1 MGFIL
6 LYLTQNGN
14 KIKAEASLCV
24 CICPDFLKITLQ
36 WLICRRALFD
46 WLKVSAYKQK
56 KIFLIQ
62 KKLN

>member
-1 MGFIL
+1 MSFIL

-24 CICPDFLKITLQ
+24 YIGPDFFKITLQ

-46 WLKVSAYKQK
+46 WLKLK
-56 KIFLIQ
+56 
-62 KKLN
+62 